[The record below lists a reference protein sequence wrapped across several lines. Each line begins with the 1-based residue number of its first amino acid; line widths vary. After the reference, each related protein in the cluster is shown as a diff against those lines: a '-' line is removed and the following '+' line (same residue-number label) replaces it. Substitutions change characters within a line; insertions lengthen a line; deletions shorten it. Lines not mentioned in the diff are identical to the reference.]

1 MGRPRSELS
10 TILHAIADHVY
21 FQRPPS
27 TGMEYP
33 CVLYSR
39 DFARVQH
46 ADNYPYRHTQ
56 RYQLTVIS
64 RDPDETVS
72 IRAAIEALPMC
83 VYDRW
88 YPVNNLN
95 YDVYKLFF

>member
-1 MGRPRSELS
+1 MGRPRSDLS

-33 CVLYSR
+33 CILYSR
-39 DFARVQH
+39 DFARTQH
-46 ADNYPYRHTQ
+46 ADDYPYRHTQ

-64 RDPDETVS
+64 RLPDESDS

-83 VYDRW
+83 AYDRW
-88 YPVNNLN
+88 FAVDNLN
-95 YDVYKLFF
+95 HDVYKLFF